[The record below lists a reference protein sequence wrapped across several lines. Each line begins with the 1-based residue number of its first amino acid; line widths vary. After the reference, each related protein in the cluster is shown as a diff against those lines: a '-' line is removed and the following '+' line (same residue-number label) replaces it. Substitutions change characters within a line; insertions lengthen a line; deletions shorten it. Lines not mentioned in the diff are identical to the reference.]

1 MGRRDDLVNEEEGL
15 RTSRT
20 MDVEAHDCHGFDV
33 GYEGYVDVMVVIGFL
48 MHVCIAGV
56 KVWDRR

>member
-33 GYEGYVDVMVVIGFL
+33 GYEGYVDVMVLDF
-48 MHVCIAGV
+48 
-56 KVWDRR
+56 